1 MLSYHAW
8 LATEYRPIAGGAD
21 TATFSAAMK
30 TRFIGPI
37 RDTLHKGRVLLFGDS
52 EANPEQ
58 FKGILTSA
66 EGIDFVG
73 NEFRIPLKAKRNQAV
88 GFRSE
93 NEILPAPGASEFTFL
108 TEPMRYAYGL
118 FNITGQL
125 LKAASSDRGA
135 FVSAFKQEMDDT
147 VLTSK
152 LDYNRAAYGDGS
164 GTLATVRT
172 DPGTVAATTALDVD
186 TTINFRGGEV
196 VDIVS
201 TAGVVHQPA
210 LVVTSIDRANR
221 TITFGGASGN
231 YVAGIDTTSII
242 VRASSDSTVAVPN
255 NSQNR
260 EIQGLRSLVSST
272 GTVHG
277 VNPSTYPFWKSY
289 QSAVSGPLNDTVL
302 RTAKDEIGFESGA
315 DLESG
320 LDFAIITTRGIRRRY
335 SDTLL
340 ANRQVQVTERVTLH
354 GGFSALLFDE
364 NPIFTDDHCPIGNVF
379 GLSLRDFFWSQ
390 LDDGD
395 WDWMDEDG
403 KVLKWENRRDRYVA
417 VLYRYAQLGIT
428 ARNRHFRLTGV
439 NDDVK

>member
-1 MLSYHAW
+1 M
-8 LATEYRPIAGGAD
+8 AD

-30 TRFIGPI
+30 TKFLGPI
-37 RDTLHKGRVLLFGDS
+37 RDQLHRGRVLLFGDS

-58 FKGILTSA
+58 FRGILPSA
-66 EGIDFVG
+66 EGINFVG

-93 NEILPAPGASEFTFL
+93 NEVLPAPGNSEYTYL

-125 LKAASSDRGA
+125 LKAAASNEGA

-164 GTLATVRT
+164 GKFATVRT

-201 TAGVVHQPA
+201 TAGTVLQAA
-210 LVVTSIDRANR
+210 LVVTAIDRTNR

-231 YVAGIDTTSII
+231 YAAAIDTSSII
-242 VRASSDSTVAVPN
+242 VRASSDSTTSVPN

-260 EIQGLRSLVSST
+260 EIQGLTSLVSST

-277 VNPSTYPFWKSY
+277 VNPTTYPFWKSY
-289 QSAVSGPLNDTVL
+289 QSAVSGAISDTVL
-302 RTAKDEIGFESGA
+302 RTAKDEVGFESGA
-315 DLESG
+315 DLETG

-335 SDTLL
+335 SDNLL
-340 ANRQVQVTERVTLH
+340 ANRQVVATQTVNLH
-354 GGFSALLFDE
+354 GGFSALMFDE
-364 NPIFTDDHCPIGNVF
+364 NPIFVDDACPIGNVF
-379 GLSLRDFFWSQ
+379 GLALRDFFWSQ
-390 LDDGD
+390 LSD
-395 WDWMDEDG
+395 WDWMDQDG
-403 KVLKWENRRDRYVA
+403 SVLKWESRRDRYIA
-417 VLYRYAQLGIT
+417 VLYKYSQLGIT

-439 NDDVK
+439 TDDTK